1 MRSLIKLKESAGDF
15 LHLRTGV
22 GIIACLFALLLAA
35 GCNGSAS
42 GEPDFG
48 TTVDRL
54 IAAAQTTNKVPSL
67 CVAIGRK
74 GTVLYSQCA
83 GLIDIAKNI
92 PATPASIY
100 MIGSITKQFT
110 TTAIIMLAN
119 QNPPALS
126 TDDPVSKY
134 IPALLTDRGVTIASL
149 MNMSAGLVDYTTL
162 PQAPSWFTGVA
173 PSTVI
178 DALAPLPP
186 HFQSGTAFEYSN
198 SNTFVLGAVIEKV
211 TGTTYGNFIETR
223 LLEPNGLAST
233 HYGPSPTG
241 ANAVGYTRD
250 DAANLV
256 PAVVI
261 DPSALYS
268 AGALSSNV
276 LDMIKWDWL
285 LLGGGLLPTKVVTQM
300 TTPPPINGSSHSE
313 PSVYGFGLNSTEL
326 YGRPIVMHG
335 GRIPGFNDVTSTFTD
350 TGWSISVMSNID
362 VSNYVADV
370 LWRQILDAICTPSSP
385 FRPEC

>member
-15 LHLRTGV
+15 LHLGTGV

-134 IPALLTDRGVTIASL
+134 IPALSTDRGVTIASL

-211 TGTTYGNFIETR
+211 TGQLTAISSRPDSLNQTAWPRLIMDRRLPGPTRWDIRATT
-223 LLEPNGLAST
+223 
-233 HYGPSPTG
+233 
-241 ANAVGYTRD
+241 
-250 DAANLV
+250 
-256 PAVVI
+256 
-261 DPSALYS
+261 
-268 AGALSSNV
+268 
-276 LDMIKWDWL
+276 
-285 LLGGGLLPTKVVTQM
+285 
-300 TTPPPINGSSHSE
+300 
-313 PSVYGFGLNSTEL
+313 
-326 YGRPIVMHG
+326 RPILF
-335 GRIPGFNDVTSTFTD
+335 PP
-350 TGWSISVMSNID
+350 WSSIR
-362 VSNYVADV
+362 AP
-370 LWRQILDAICTPSSP
+370 CTPRGRSVPTCST
-385 FRPEC
+385 